1 MIKFKYPINKVEIY
15 RIIKVYDKNKIKS
28 RRLKIMNQAKYE
40 KVVTK
45 LATVDEARERYRLGR
60 NLLMKIAED
69 NNAVRRFG
77 KSVRIDI
84 PAMDNAINNY

>member
-1 MIKFKYPINKVEIY
+1 MNKASYSNSI
-15 RIIKVYDKNKIKS
+15 S
-28 RRLKIMNQAKYE
+28 
-40 KVVTK
+40 K

-69 NNAVRRFG
+69 NNAIRRFG

-84 PAMDNAINNY
+84 PVMDKAIENY